1 MICKLFISNSSILS
15 RKGFILTMWYVNTNV
30 TEVADMV
37 AKRFILTMWYVNLA
51 LSMSLTASTSRF
63 ILTMWYVNS
72 NKVVLNNA
80 LLFVLY

>member
-15 RKGFILTMWYVNTNV
+15 RKG
-30 TEVADMV
+30 
-37 AKRFILTMWYVNLA
+37 FILTMWYVNLA

>member
-1 MICKLFISNSSILS
+1 
-15 RKGFILTMWYVNTNV
+15 MWYVNTNV

>member
-37 AKRFILTMWYVNLA
+37 AKRFILTMWYVN
-51 LSMSLTASTSRF
+51 
-63 ILTMWYVNS
+63 S